1 CPILKNRDDIR
12 TWFKIAS
19 PFLKLKKLGLTDRPE
34 AIISGQST
42 PPNMVELVCP
52 RRTRA
57 RLLVGKNFS
66 TVVGKVMGD
75 GVGSTNDGLV
85 IKRTSSPLITNSSK
99 AGGSSI
105 NWGIAE
111 KIWLFCCMAKRR

>member
-1 CPILKNRDDIR
+1 IFSRNWSSDVCSSDLCRVYTWSFTANPSLRKCPILKNRDDIR
-12 TWFKIAS
+12 TCFKIAS

-66 TVVGKVMGD
+66 NVVGKVMGD

-85 IKRTSSPLITNSSK
+85 IK
-99 AGGSSI
+99 
-105 NWGIAE
+105 
-111 KIWLFCCMAKRR
+111 